1 MSQRSEK
8 YARRMTLRMDKLE
21 RSLEQMERAGE
32 ARREEKRSQEAFE
45 QAVFAVRERQEREWD
60 RDQAQARRRAS
71 RERRRAVRWRAA
83 AVLLA
88 LLLVLLLT
96 AALIMGPPQNGNFVG
111 RGDARERTEISP
123 EAETEASGLCGDEAA
138 ALGAAV
144 LRPAL
149 GTDREETEVSGRS
162 GGKAA
167 PAALLTVEEA
177 PGDTA
182 GTVSGG
188 PEEEE
193 NEKIEAA
200 LLARAEKIENV
211 KVTHY
216 CICETCCG
224 KTPEDPAYGITA
236 SGLRATTGVSVGV
249 DPSVI
254 PLGADV
260 LVDYG
265 DGTGLHYY
273 RADDTGSG
281 VTGAHID
288 LCVSSHREAEE
299 LGIRRATVYWTKP

>member
-45 QAVFAVRERQEREWD
+45 QAVSAVREQREREWD
-60 RDQAQARRRAS
+60 RDRAQARRRAS
-71 RERRRAVRWRAA
+71 RERRRAVRWRTA

-123 EAETEASGLCGDEAA
+123 EAETEASGLCGDEA
-138 ALGAAV
+138 G
-144 LRPAL
+144 
-149 GTDREETEVSGRS
+149 
-162 GGKAA
+162 
-167 PAALLTVEEA
+167 
-177 PGDTA
+177 
-182 GTVSGG
+182 
-188 PEEEE
+188 
-193 NEKIEAA
+193 
-200 LLARAEKIENV
+200 AEKIENV

-288 LCVSSHREAEE
+288 LCVGSHREAEE
-299 LGIRRATVYWTKP
+299 LGIRRATVYWTQP

>member
-21 RSLEQMERAGE
+21 RSLEHMERAEE

-45 QAVFAVRERQEREWD
+45 QVVSAVREQREREWD
-60 RDQAQARRRAS
+60 RDRAQARRRAS

-111 RGDARERTEISP
+111 RGDAREWTEISP

-149 GTDREETEVSGRS
+149 GTDREETEASGRS
-162 GGKAA
+162 G
-167 PAALLTVEEA
+167 
-177 PGDTA
+177 
-182 GTVSGG
+182 
-188 PEEEE
+188 
-193 NEKIEAA
+193 NEAA

-224 KTPEDPAYGITA
+224 KAPEDPAYGITA